1 MLFWRPSPSTYCARH
16 TLSHTAVVSSC
27 HPGHV
32 GPAACV
38 LACSARWA
46 PLGDRCRISEL
57 TRHQC
62 GSPPTPSDKSV
73 NSSLAPLAEWVSAG
87 GIHVPKIRGAIHTV
101 YIWMR
106 GLGYCGQSSGFGF
119 FNKGSELT
127 RPPVPACVR
136 LHYAPKKMH
145 LSMSLLESKIKF

>member
-1 MLFWRPSPSTYCARH
+1 MLFWRPSPPTYCERH

-27 HPGHV
+27 HPRHV
-32 GPAACV
+32 GRAACD

-46 PLGDRCRISEL
+46 QLGDRCRISEL

-73 NSSLAPLAEWVSAG
+73 NSSLAPFAEWVSAG
-87 GIHVPKIRGAIHTV
+87 GIHVPKIRGAKRTAYV
-101 YIWMR
+101 WMQHS
-106 GLGYCGQSSGFGF
+106 GYCGQSSGLGF
-119 FNKGSELT
+119 FNKCIELT

-136 LHYAPKKMH
+136 LHYAHKKMH
-145 LSMSLLESKIKF
+145 LSMTSLLE